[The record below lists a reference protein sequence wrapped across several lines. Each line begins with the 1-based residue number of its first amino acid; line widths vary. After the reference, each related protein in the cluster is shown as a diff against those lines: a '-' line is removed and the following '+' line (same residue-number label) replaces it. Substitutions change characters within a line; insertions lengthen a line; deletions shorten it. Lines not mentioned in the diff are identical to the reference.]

1 MPTPFIMPKMDMD
14 QEVVTIIEWL
24 KKEGEM
30 VTKGE
35 PVVTVETDKITS
47 DIEAPETG
55 TLVGILYHEND
66 EAPVTQVVAY
76 ILKEG
81 ESSTDL
87 PGVKELSRESIQA
100 PSSTPSHAPAE
111 TTPNLRAT
119 PVAEKMA
126 ASMNID
132 LAKVQTKG
140 DKITKTDIENYLITP
155 QPAQLGKVAATP
167 AARRMSKEN
176 DIELAGLSGSGPR
189 GRIQSTDVAEAAA
202 SLTQIASPKLASLP
216 KKDTQLVA
224 GRSVPL
230 VGKRKR
236 IAERLT
242 ASYQNSPH
250 IYLTVE
256 VDMSNVEASRK
267 RMNKLNEKAGK
278 SSISVTAYLTKLV
291 ALTLKNHPYLNA
303 SIVEDRIEFWEDVNV
318 GIATAVPDGLVVPVL
333 HQADQ
338 VSLSDLNERMRHLGK
353 QARDNALTREDV
365 DGGTFTISNLGMYG
379 VHSFTA
385 IINPPQTG
393 ILAVGATVRKP
404 VVVDEV
410 DSVEV
415 RPIMSMTLSVDHR
428 IVDGAVGAEF
438 LADLVRVIENPDM
451 VIY

>member
-30 VTKGE
+30 ITKGE

-55 TLVGILYHEND
+55 ILTGILYHENE
-66 EAPVTQVVAY
+66 EAPVTKVVAY
-76 ILKEG
+76 ILAEG
-81 ESSTDL
+81 ETL
-87 PGVKELSRESIQA
+87 PDVPGSKETHDAAQS
-100 PSSTPSHAPAE
+100 APAATASSE
-111 TTPNLRAT
+111 VTSNLRAT

-140 DKITKTDIENYLITP
+140 DKVTKTDIENYLTAP
-155 QPAQLGKVAATP
+155 QEALPGKVAATP

-176 DIELAGLSGSGPR
+176 DIDLAGLRGSGPR
-189 GRIQSTDVAEAAA
+189 GRIQSTDVAQVA
-202 SLTQIASPKLASLP
+202 SSATQIVSPKLASLP
-216 KKDTQLVA
+216 KTNTQLVA
-224 GRSVPL
+224 GNSIPL

-256 VDMSNVEASRK
+256 VDMSQAEESRH
-267 RMNKLNEKAGK
+267 RMNKLNEKAGR
-278 SSISVTAYLTKLV
+278 SSISITTYLAKLV
-291 ALTLKNHPYLNA
+291 AWTLKRHPYLNA
-303 SIVEDRIEFWEDVNV
+303 SIVEDRIEFWEDINL
-318 GIATAVPDGLVVPVL
+318 GIATAVPDGLVVPVI

-338 VSLSDLNERMRHLGK
+338 LGLADMNERMRYLAK
-353 QARDNALTREDV
+353 QARDGVLTREEV
-365 DGGTFTISNLGMYG
+365 DGGTFTISNLGMFG
-379 VHSFTA
+379 IKSFTA
-385 IINPPQTG
+385 ILNPPQTG
-393 ILAVGATVRKP
+393 ILAVGSTVRTP
-404 VVVDEV
+404 IVVDEK
-410 DSVEV
+410 DTIEV

-428 IVDGAVGAEF
+428 VVDGAVAAQF
-438 LADLVRVIENPDM
+438 LADLVRVVENPDM
-451 VIY
+451 IMY